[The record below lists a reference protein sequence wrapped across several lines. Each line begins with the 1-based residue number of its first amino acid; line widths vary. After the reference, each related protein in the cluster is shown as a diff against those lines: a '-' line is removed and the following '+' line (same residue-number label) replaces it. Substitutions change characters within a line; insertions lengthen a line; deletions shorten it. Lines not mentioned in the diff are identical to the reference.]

1 MRRTDHLKQPDRYEV
16 TVVGPIGPVL
26 RRALEPCTTEP
37 VQLLTIVRAR
47 AHPDV
52 DLVDL
57 AQRLRT
63 HGSTVAAI
71 RVLHDGA
78 TGSGS

>member
-1 MRRTDHLKQPDRYEV
+1 MRTTDRRQEPDWYEV

-26 RRALEPCTTEP
+26 RRALEPCTTGP
-37 VQLLTIVRAR
+37 VQLLTIVRAH

-57 AQRLRT
+57 AQRLRA

-71 RVLHDGA
+71 TVLHDGA
-78 TGSGS
+78 PGGGP